1 MMNKPRI
8 MKNRII
14 KNLLALF
21 IVASIVGCEKRL
33 DIEPTQS
40 VDETQ
45 ALNTSSD
52 VEAALIGAYRLSG
65 DVDVLGG
72 GSKVNAELL
81 GSFED
86 INWSG
91 TFQGMTQ
98 IFNKAIPVNNG
109 FITSQWTGSYA
120 AINTLNNVLSAIEKV
135 DANKKDRVEGEA
147 KFLRGLIYFEL
158 VKAYGKDWN
167 NGDPNVNLGVPIV
180 LEPTRGIDNS
190 SKVPRATVA
199 EVYTQ
204 VINDLTEAK
213 NLLPQTNGVYATTY
227 AASAILAR
235 LYLQQGKYTEAATEA
250 NRVIT
255 SNRYQ
260 LTPTYA
266 ESFPAPFPYAP
277 RENTREE
284 IFTIQVNTTVGVNDF
299 NTYFS
304 SNGRGDIDITDAH
317 INKYEANDDRL
328 NLFYVDGG
336 AIYTG
341 KHENQYGNVNIV
353 RLAEMYLIR
362 AEANFRLGGTPIGG
376 ITPAA
381 DINRLRARVGLD
393 PIDDAD
399 LTLDAILKERRLELA
414 FEGFALDDAK
424 RLKQNVGAT
433 TWNSPKLV
441 FPIPERETLVNE
453 NLDQNEGY

>member
-40 VDETQ
+40 VDESQ
-45 ALNTSSD
+45 ALRTSSD

-65 DVDVLGG
+65 DADVLGG

-98 IFNKAIPVNNG
+98 IFNKSIPVNNG
-109 FITSQWTGSYA
+109 FITSQWSDSYET
-120 AINTLNNVLSAIEKV
+120 INTLNNVITSINRV
-135 DANKKDRVEGEA
+135 DENKRDRVEGEA

-180 LEPTRGIDNS
+180 LEPTRVVDS
-190 SKVPRATVA
+190 SDKVARATVA
-199 EVYTQ
+199 EVYDL
-204 VINDLTEAK
+204 VIADLTQAK
-213 NLLPQTNGVYATTY
+213 DLLPQTNSFFATTY
-227 AASAILAR
+227 SASAILAR
-235 LYLQQGKYTEAATEA
+235 LYLQQSKYEEAASEA
-250 NRVIT
+250 NRVIA
-255 SNRYQ
+255 SDEYE
-260 LTPTYA
+260 LTDTYA
-266 ESFPAPFPYAP
+266 ESFPMGEVAAP
-277 RENTREE
+277 RKNTIEE
-284 IFTIQVNTTVGVNDF
+284 IFAIQVNTTVGVNDF

-304 SNGRGDIDITDAH
+304 PLGRGDIDIPNAH
-317 INKYEANDDRL
+317 TSKYEANDDRL
-328 NLFYVDGG
+328 NLFYIDGG
-336 AIYTG
+336 ARYTG
-341 KHENQYGNVNIV
+341 KHDNQYGNVTIV

-381 DINRLRARVGLD
+381 DINRLRDRVGLN
-393 PIDDAD
+393 PINEAD
-399 LTLDAILKERRLELA
+399 LTLEAILKERRLELA
-414 FEGFALDDAK
+414 FEGFALDDVK

-433 TWNSPKLV
+433 AWNSPKLV

-453 NLDQNEGY
+453 NLEQNEGY

>member
-1 MMNKPRI
+1 

-21 IVASIVGCEKRL
+21 IVASILGCEKKL
-33 DIEPTQS
+33 DTEPTQS
-40 VDETQ
+40 VDEAQ
-45 ALNTSSD
+45 ALKTSSD

-65 DVDVLGG
+65 DGDVLGG
-72 GSKVNAELL
+72 NSRVNAELL

-109 FITSQWTGSYA
+109 FITAQWTGSYA

-135 DANKKDRVEGEA
+135 DDSKKNRVEGEA
-147 KFLRGLIYFEL
+147 KFLRGLIFFEL

-167 NGDPNVNLGVPIV
+167 NGDPNVNPGVPIV
-180 LEPTRGIDNS
+180 LDPTRGIDNS
-190 SKVPRATVA
+190 SNVPRATVSA
-199 EVYTQ
+199 VYTQ
-204 VINDLTEAK
+204 VISDLTEAK
-213 NLLPQTNGVYATTY
+213 DLLPQTNGAYATTY

-235 LYLQQGKYTEAATEA
+235 VYLQQSKYTEAATEA
-250 NRVIT
+250 NRVIA
-255 SNRYQ
+255 SNKYQ

-266 ESFPAPFPYAP
+266 ESFPAPFPNAP
-277 RENTREE
+277 RENTKEE
-284 IFTIQVNTTVGVNDF
+284 IFAIQVNTTVGTNYF
-299 NTYFS
+299 NTFFS
-304 SNGRGDIDITDAH
+304 SNGRGDIDITGSHLD
-317 INKYEANDDRL
+317 KYEPNDDRK

-336 AIYTG
+336 ATYTG
-341 KHENQYGNVNIV
+341 KHENQYGNVTIV

-362 AEANFRLGGTPIGG
+362 AESNFRLGGIPIGG

-381 DINRLRARVGLD
+381 DINRIRARVGLD
-393 PIDDAD
+393 PIDEED
-399 LTLDAILKERRLELA
+399 LTLDMIIKERRLELA

-424 RLKQNVGAT
+424 RLKLNVGAT
-433 TWNSPKLV
+433 LWNSPKLV

-453 NLDQNEGY
+453 NLVQNEGY